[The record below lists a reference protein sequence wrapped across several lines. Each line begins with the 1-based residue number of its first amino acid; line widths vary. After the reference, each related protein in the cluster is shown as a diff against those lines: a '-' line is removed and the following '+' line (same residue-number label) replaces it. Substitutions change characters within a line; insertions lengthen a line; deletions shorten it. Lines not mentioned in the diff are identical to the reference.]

1 MPAGA
6 VELAA
11 WNTRRIDPTDEV
23 AAEISAAQN
32 ISHARAVGQ
41 ISYGRALCERLPAVA
56 TVFARGVIDFRM
68 VLTIIARTHN
78 VEDTVIAEVDA
89 VIARH
94 AEKWMKLST
103 PKLTDRIDLWV
114 ATIDPAA
121 VRVPPVLD
129 DTRCLDVD
137 PASVGLA
144 FVAGHVRA
152 ADGAA
157 LDQRLAALAATVCE
171 HDPRTTN
178 QRRADACGPLARGE
192 ATLAC
197 ECGRAD
203 CAAGDLRAAA
213 TTAVI
218 HVLAEHA
225 TLEGTSD
232 TPGYLPGFGIL
243 PAESVRQLAA
253 TATLTPVPIPTQ
265 TQPDPGYRPSAKTVE
280 FLRWRDLTCRW
291 PGCDQPA
298 RTSDIDHTVPYPAGP
313 THPSNTKAYCR
324 THHLIKTFCTG
335 PTRLDR
341 SAAPRRHHRAHRPH
355 RTRLH
360 HATPR
365 RRDVP
370 RPGPTHQ
377 RPAPT
382 PTRAPASI
390 RPGGDDAAP
399 QTDPRP
405 RPPRPDHRRTP
416 PTHPTHRRPRTP
428 TPSLAGHQLPTPTLL
443 NADLSTPLLA
453 VPIAGSAKVKLV
465 VGPRLRGQTPG
476 LGCDRSTLFAD
487 RPHRAQPGRPERRLS
502 DDLLAGHTFE

>member
-1 MPAGA
+1 MNPPRLRSGCWGWVQLFARRA

-11 WNTRRIDPTDEV
+11 WNSWRIDPTDEV

-41 ISYGRALCERLPAVA
+41 IRYGRALCERLPAVA

-68 VLTIIARTHN
+68 VLMIIARTDN
-78 VEDTVIAEVDA
+78 VEDTVIAELDA

-94 AEKWMKLST
+94 AEKWMKLSK
-103 PKLTDRIDLWV
+103 PKLADRIDLWV

-137 PASVGLA
+137 PAPSVGLA

-197 ECGRAD
+197 ECGRDD

-225 TLEGTSD
+225 TLDATSD

-265 TQPDPGYRPSAKTVE
+265 TQPDPGYRPSAKTLE
-280 FLRWRDLTCRW
+280 FIRWRDLTCRW
-291 PGCDQPA
+291 PGCDKPA

-335 PTRLDR
+335 PRGWTDQQLPDGTIVFTAPTGHVYTTEPHGAAMFPALAQPTGELHLPPHVVPPESDR
-341 SAAPRRHHRAHRPH
+341 SAMMPRRKQ
-355 RTRLH
+355 TRDQD
-360 HATPR
+360 
-365 RRDVP
+365 RRD
-370 RPGPTHQ
+370 RITAERHQ
-377 RPAPT
+377 RSQLIAEEERQR
-382 PTRAPASI
+382 RAWLATNY
-390 RPGGDDAAP
+390 
-399 QTDPRP
+399 Q
-405 RPPRPDHRRTP
+405 PPP
-416 PTHPTHRRPRTP
+416 
-428 TPSLAGHQLPTPTLL
+428 
-443 NADLSTPLLA
+443 
-453 VPIAGSAKVKLV
+453 
-465 VGPRLRGQTPG
+465 
-476 LGCDRSTLFAD
+476 F
-487 RPHRAQPGRPERRLS
+487 
-502 DDLLAGHTFE
+502 

>member
-1 MPAGA
+1 MIAHVFEGVGDVELIEVIGEATRDESTAIAQRLLGVGALFARRA

-78 VEDTVIAEVDA
+78 VEDTVIAELDA

-121 VRVPPVLD
+121 VRVPPVLE

-137 PASVGLA
+137 PAPTGVGLA

-197 ECGRAD
+197 ECGRED

-225 TLEGTSD
+225 TLDATSD

-243 PAESVRQLAA
+243 PAETVRQLAA

-265 TQPDPGYRPSAKTVE
+265 TQPDPGYRPSAKTLE
-280 FLRWRDLTCRW
+280 FIRWRDLTCRW
-291 PGCDQPA
+291 PGCDKPA
-298 RTSDIDHTVPYPAGP
+298 RQSDIDHTVPYPAGP

-335 PTRLDR
+335 PRGWTDQQRPDGTIVLTAPTGHVYTTEPHGAAMFPALAQPTSDLHLPPHVVPPETDR
-341 SAAPRRHHRAHRPH
+341 SAMMPRRKQ
-355 RTRLH
+355 TRDQD
-360 HATPR
+360 
-365 RRDVP
+365 RRD
-370 RPGPTHQ
+370 RITAERHQ
-377 RPAPT
+377 RNQLIAEEERQR
-382 PTRAPASI
+382 RAWLATNY
-390 RPGGDDAAP
+390 
-399 QTDPRP
+399 Q
-405 RPPRPDHRRTP
+405 PPP
-416 PTHPTHRRPRTP
+416 
-428 TPSLAGHQLPTPTLL
+428 
-443 NADLSTPLLA
+443 
-453 VPIAGSAKVKLV
+453 
-465 VGPRLRGQTPG
+465 
-476 LGCDRSTLFAD
+476 F
-487 RPHRAQPGRPERRLS
+487 
-502 DDLLAGHTFE
+502 

>member
-1 MPAGA
+1 MSPPRLRSGCWGWVQLYARRA

-41 ISYGRALCERLPAVA
+41 IGYGRALCERLPAVA

-78 VEDTVIAEVDA
+78 VEDTVIAELDA

-94 AEKWMKLST
+94 AEKWMKLSK

-137 PASVGLA
+137 PAPSVGLA

-197 ECGRAD
+197 ECGRDD
-203 CAAGDLRAAA
+203 CAAGAVRAAA

-225 TLEGTSD
+225 TLDATSD

-253 TATLTPVPIPTQ
+253 TATLHTGAHPHPN
-265 TQPDPGYRPSAKTVE
+265 
-280 FLRWRDLTCRW
+280 
-291 PGCDQPA
+291 PA
-298 RTSDIDHTVPYPAGP
+298 RPRVPALGQDAGVHPVAGP
-313 THPSNTKAYCR
+313 D
-324 THHLIKTFCTG
+324 L
-335 PTRLDR
+335 
-341 SAAPRRHHRAHRPH
+341 
-355 RTRLH
+355 
-360 HATPR
+360 
-365 RRDVP
+365 
-370 RPGPTHQ
+370 
-377 RPAPT
+377 
-382 PTRAPASI
+382 
-390 RPGGDDAAP
+390 
-399 QTDPRP
+399 
-405 RPPRPDHRRTP
+405 
-416 PTHPTHRRPRTP
+416 
-428 TPSLAGHQLPTPTLL
+428 SLA
-443 NADLSTPLLA
+443 
-453 VPIAGSAKVKLV
+453 
-465 VGPRLRGQTPG
+465 RL
-476 LGCDRSTLFAD
+476 
-487 RPHRAQPGRPERRLS
+487 
-502 DDLLAGHTFE
+502 